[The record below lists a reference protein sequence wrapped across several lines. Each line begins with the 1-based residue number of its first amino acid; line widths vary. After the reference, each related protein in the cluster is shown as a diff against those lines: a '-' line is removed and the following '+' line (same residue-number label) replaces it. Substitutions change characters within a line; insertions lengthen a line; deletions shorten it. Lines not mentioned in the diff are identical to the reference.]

1 MIELIYILTK
11 ESDFM
16 VKLELTNYD
25 IFPKVFRC
33 DTPVEVTVKP
43 LGLHVAFDGEYTI
56 QVRAFNEGNSTRYPE
71 RNNLKEYT
79 VTPCD
84 DGNLRFTHTYK
95 DEQEHYVDIVRDGK
109 RVVRLSVYSLADD
122 LCGRY
127 PFRGDLHMHTTRSDG
142 NQAPAIVAAN
152 YRKNGYDFLAM
163 TDHDSY
169 YPSLEA
175 INAYKDVPIE
185 YNLVTGEEIH
195 LEGNDI
201 HIVNFGGKY
210 SVNALMPGD
219 HHIDV
224 GDGKDLRSLDGE
236 CPDVISVDEYKNQ
249 VTELIKT
256 LDIPDG
262 IEKFTYASCVWIF
275 NHIKKADGLGI
286 FAHPYWLQNVLH
298 VPESLTEYIMATQ
311 PFDAFEV
318 LGGENYFEQNG
329 WQTIRYYEDRAKGRR
344 YPIVGSTDSHSS
356 VHNRNALIASTIVFA
371 PENTRE
377 GIVYSI
383 KDFYSVAVDSISTE
397 LRVVGEM
404 RFVRYAT
411 FLLREFFPLHDE
423 LCFEEGRLMKDYT
436 CGDEDAAETLR
447 FISGRMKKQR
457 EKYFKF

>member
-1 MIELIYILTK
+1 
-11 ESDFM
+11 M

-25 IFPKVFRC
+25 IFPKVFKC
-33 DTPVEVTVKP
+33 DTPVEVTIKP
-43 LGLHVAFDGEYTI
+43 LGLHVAFSGEYTI
-56 QVRAFNEGNSTRYPE
+56 QVRAFNEGNSQRYPE
-71 RNNLKEYT
+71 RNNLKEYP
-79 VTPCD
+79 VTPCE
-84 DGNLRFTHTYK
+84 DGCLRFTHTYK
-95 DEQEHYVDIVRDGK
+95 DEQEHYVDIVKDGK
-109 RVVRLSVYSLADD
+109 RVVRLSVYSLHED
-122 LCGRY
+122 LVGRY

-236 CPDVISVDEYKNQ
+236 CPDVISVEEYKKQ
-249 VTELIKT
+249 VNELAET

-397 LRVVGEM
+397 LRIVGEM

-436 CGDEDAAETLR
+436 CGEEGAEETLR

>member
-1 MIELIYILTK
+1 
-11 ESDFM
+11 M

-25 IFPKVFRC
+25 IFPKVFKC
-33 DTPVEVTVKP
+33 DTPVEVTIKP
-43 LGLHVAFDGEYTI
+43 LGLHVAFSGEYTI
-56 QVRAFNEGNSTRYPE
+56 QVRAFNEGNSARYPE
-71 RNNLKEYT
+71 RNNLKEYP
-79 VTPCD
+79 VTPCE
-84 DGNLRFTHTYK
+84 DGCIRFTHTYK

-109 RVVRLSVYSLADD
+109 RVVRLSVYSLYED
-122 LCGRY
+122 LVGRY

-219 HHIDV
+219 HHMDV

-236 CPDVISVDEYKNQ
+236 CPDVISVEEYKRQ
-249 VTELIKT
+249 VNELAET
-256 LDIPDG
+256 LNIPEG
-262 IEKFTYASCVWIF
+262 IEKFTYAACVWIF
-275 NHIKKADGLGI
+275 NHIRKADGLGI

-397 LRVVGEM
+397 LRIVGEM

-423 LCFEEGRLMKDYT
+423 LCFEEGRLMKDYA
-436 CGDEDAAETLR
+436 CGEEGAEETLR

>member
-1 MIELIYILTK
+1 MI
-11 ESDFM
+11 
-16 VKLELTNYD
+16 KLELTNYD
-25 IFPKVFRC
+25 IFPKVFPC
-33 DTPVEVTVKP
+33 GKEIEVTIKP
-43 LGLHVAFDGEYTI
+43 LGLHAAFSGEYTI
-56 QVRAFNEGNSTRYPE
+56 QIRAFNEGNSTRYPE
-71 RNNLKEYT
+71 RNNLKEYP

-84 DGNLRFTHTYK
+84 DGCLRFTHTYK
-95 DEQEHYVDIVRDGK
+95 DEQEHYIDVVKDGK
-109 RVVRLSVYSLADD
+109 RVVRLSVYSLFDD

-152 YRKNGYDFLAM
+152 YRKYGYDFLAM

-185 YNLVTGEEIH
+185 YNLVTGEEVH

-219 HHIDV
+219 HHTDV
-224 GDGKDLRSLDGE
+224 GDGKDLRSLNGE
-236 CPDVISVDEYKNQ
+236 CPDVISVEEYKKQ
-249 VTELIKT
+249 VNELAET
-256 LDIPDG
+256 LNIPDG

-329 WQTIRYYEDRAKGRR
+329 WQTIRYYEDRAKGRK

-423 LCFEEGRLMKDYT
+423 LCFEEGRLMKDYA
-436 CGDEDAAETLR
+436 CGDEDAAATLR

>member
-1 MIELIYILTK
+1 
-11 ESDFM
+11 M
-16 VKLELTNYD
+16 VKIELTNYD

-33 DTPVEVTVKP
+33 DTPVEVTIKP
-43 LGLHVAFDGEYTI
+43 LGLHAAFEGEYTI
-56 QVRAFNEGNSTRYPE
+56 QVRAFNEGNSAKYPE
-71 RNNLKEYT
+71 RNNLKEYNAS
-79 VTPCD
+79 PCD
-84 DGNLRFTHTYK
+84 DGCLRFTHTYK
-95 DEQEHYVDIVRDGK
+95 DEQEHFVDILKEGK
-109 RVVRLSVYSLADD
+109 KLVRLSVYSLLDD
-122 LCGRY
+122 LVGRY

-185 YNLVTGEEIH
+185 YNLVTGEEVH

-219 HHIDV
+219 HHMDV
-224 GDGKDLRSLDGE
+224 GDGKDLRSIDGE
-236 CPDVISVDEYKNQ
+236 CPDVISVDEYKRQ
-249 VTELIKT
+249 VNELIET
-256 LDIPDG
+256 LNIPDG

-329 WQTIRYYEDRAKGRR
+329 WQTIRYYEDRAKGRK

>member
-1 MIELIYILTK
+1 
-11 ESDFM
+11 M

-25 IFPKVFRC
+25 IFPKVFKC
-33 DTPVEVTVKP
+33 DTPVEVTIKP
-43 LGLHVAFDGEYTI
+43 LGLHVAFSGEYTI
-56 QVRAFNEGNSTRYPE
+56 QVRAFNEGNSARYPE
-71 RNNLKEYT
+71 RNNLKEYP
-79 VTPCD
+79 VTPCE
-84 DGNLRFTHTYK
+84 DGCIRFTHTYK
-95 DEQEHYVDIVRDGK
+95 DEQEHYVDIVKDGK
-109 RVVRLSVYSLADD
+109 RVVRLSVYSLYED
-122 LCGRY
+122 LVGRY

-142 NQAPAIVAAN
+142 NQAPAIVVAN
-152 YRKNGYDFLAM
+152 YRKNGYDFLAI

-185 YNLVTGEEIH
+185 YNLVTGEEVH

-219 HHIDV
+219 HHMDV

-236 CPDVISVDEYKNQ
+236 CPDVISVEEYKRQ
-249 VTELIKT
+249 VNELAET
-256 LDIPDG
+256 LNIPEG
-262 IEKFTYASCVWIF
+262 IEKFTYAACVWIF
-275 NHIKKADGLGI
+275 NHIRKADGLGI

-356 VHNRNALIASTIVFA
+356 VHNKNALIASTIVFA

-397 LRVVGEM
+397 LRIVGEM

-423 LCFEEGRLMKDYT
+423 LCFEEGRLMKDYA
-436 CGDEDAAETLR
+436 CGEEGAEETLR
-447 FISGRMKKQR
+447 FISGRMRKQR
-457 EKYFKF
+457 EKYFKV

>member
-1 MIELIYILTK
+1 
-11 ESDFM
+11 M

-25 IFPKVFRC
+25 IFPKVFKC
-33 DTPVEVTVKP
+33 DTPVEVTIKP
-43 LGLHVAFDGEYTI
+43 LGLHVAFSGEYTI
-56 QVRAFNEGNSTRYPE
+56 QVRAFNEGNSARYPE
-71 RNNLKEYT
+71 RNNLKEYP
-79 VTPCD
+79 VTPCE
-84 DGNLRFTHTYK
+84 DGCIRFTHTYK
-95 DEQEHYVDIVRDGK
+95 DEQEHYVDIVKDGK
-109 RVVRLSVYSLADD
+109 RVVRLSVYSLYED
-122 LCGRY
+122 LVGRY

-185 YNLVTGEEIH
+185 YNLVTGEEVH

-219 HHIDV
+219 HHMDV

-236 CPDVISVDEYKNQ
+236 CPDVISVEEYKRQ
-249 VTELIKT
+249 VNELAET
-256 LDIPDG
+256 LNIPEG
-262 IEKFTYASCVWIF
+262 IEKFTYAACVWIF
-275 NHIKKADGLGI
+275 NHIRKADGLGI

-356 VHNRNALIASTIVFA
+356 VHNRNALIASTIAFA

-397 LRVVGEM
+397 LRIVGEM

-423 LCFEEGRLMKDYT
+423 LCFEEGRLMKDYA
-436 CGDEDAAETLR
+436 CGEEGAEETLR

>member
-1 MIELIYILTK
+1 
-11 ESDFM
+11 M

-33 DTPVEVTVKP
+33 DTPVEVTIKP
-43 LGLHVAFDGEYTI
+43 LGLHVAFSGEYTI

-71 RNNLKEYT
+71 RNNLKEYP
-79 VTPCD
+79 VTPCE
-84 DGNLRFTHTYK
+84 DGCIRFTHTYK

-109 RVVRLSVYSLADD
+109 RVVRLSVYSLNDD
-122 LCGRY
+122 LVGRY

-185 YNLVTGEEIH
+185 YNLVTGEEVH

-219 HHIDV
+219 HHMDV

-236 CPDVISVDEYKNQ
+236 CPDVISVEEYKRQ
-249 VTELIKT
+249 VNELAET
-256 LDIPDG
+256 LNIPEG
-262 IEKFTYASCVWIF
+262 IEKFTYAACVWIF

-397 LRVVGEM
+397 LRIVGEM

-423 LCFEEGRLMKDYT
+423 LCFEEGRLMKDYA
-436 CGDEDAAETLR
+436 CGEEGAEETLR

>member
-1 MIELIYILTK
+1 MI
-11 ESDFM
+11 
-16 VKLELTNYD
+16 KLELTNYD
-25 IFPKVFRC
+25 IFPKVFGC
-33 DTPVEVTVKP
+33 DIPVEVTIKP
-43 LGLHVAFDGEYTI
+43 LGLHVAFSGEYTI
-56 QVRAFNEGNSTRYPE
+56 QVRAFNEGNFQRYPE
-71 RNNLKEYT
+71 RNNLKEYA
-79 VTPCD
+79 VTPCE
-84 DGNLRFTHTYK
+84 DGCLRFTHTYK
-95 DEQEHYVDIVRDGK
+95 DEQEHYVDIVKDGK
-109 RVVRLSVYSLADD
+109 RVVRLSVYSLEED
-122 LCGRY
+122 LVGRY
-127 PFRGDLHMHTTRSDG
+127 PFRGDLHMHTCRSDG
-142 NQAPAIVAAN
+142 NQSPAIVAAN

-175 INAYKDVPIE
+175 MYAYKDVPIE

-219 HHIDV
+219 HHMDV

-236 CPDVISVDEYKNQ
+236 CPDVISVDEYKRQ
-249 VTELIKT
+249 VKELIET

-262 IEKFTYASCVWIF
+262 IEKFTYAACVWIF

-298 VPESLTEYIMATQ
+298 VPESMKEYIMATQ

-329 WQTIRYYEDRAKGRR
+329 WQTVRYYEDRAKGRR

-423 LCFEEGRLMKDYT
+423 LCFEEGRLMKDYS
-436 CGDEDAAETLR
+436 CGDEDAQRLLNA
-447 FISGRMKKQR
+447 ISGRMKKQR

>member
-1 MIELIYILTK
+1 
-11 ESDFM
+11 M

-25 IFPKVFRC
+25 IFPKVFPC
-33 DTPVEVTVKP
+33 DTAVEVTIKP
-43 LGLHVAFDGEYTI
+43 LGQHVEFSGEYTI
-56 QVRAFNEGNSTRYPE
+56 QVRAFNEGNSARYPE
-71 RNNLKEYT
+71 RNNLSEYT
-79 VTPCD
+79 VTPCK
-84 DGNLRFTHTYK
+84 DGCLRFTHTYK

-109 RVVRLSVYSLADD
+109 RLVRLSVYSLEDD
-122 LCGRY
+122 LVGRY

-152 YRKNGYDFLAM
+152 YRKNGYDFLAI

-219 HHIDV
+219 HHMDV
-224 GDGKDLRSLDGE
+224 GDGKELRSIDGN
-236 CPDVISVDEYKNQ
+236 CPDVISVEEYKNQ
-249 VTELIKT
+249 VNRLIEA
-256 LDIPDG
+256 LNIPEG
-262 IEKFTYASCVWIF
+262 IEKFTYAACVWIF

-377 GIVYSI
+377 GIVGSI
-383 KDFYSVAVDSISTE
+383 RDFYSVAVDSISTE
-397 LRVVGEM
+397 LRIVGEM

-423 LCFEEGRLMKDYT
+423 LVFEEGRLMKDYA
-436 CGDEDAAETLR
+436 CGDEDAAEALR

-457 EKYFKF
+457 EKYFMF

>member
-1 MIELIYILTK
+1 
-11 ESDFM
+11 M

-25 IFPKVFRC
+25 IFPKVFPC
-33 DTPVEVTVKP
+33 GKAVEVTIKP
-43 LGLHVAFDGEYTI
+43 LGQHVEFSGEYTI
-56 QVRAFNEGNSTRYPE
+56 QVRAFNEGNSARYPE
-71 RNNLKEYT
+71 RNNLSEYT
-79 VTPCD
+79 VTPCK
-84 DGNLRFTHTYK
+84 DGYLRFTHTYK
-95 DEQEHYVDIVRDGK
+95 DEQEHYIDIVRDGK
-109 RVVRLSVYSLADD
+109 RLVRLSVYSLEDD
-122 LCGRY
+122 LVGRY

-152 YRKNGYDFLAM
+152 YRKNGYDFLAI

-219 HHIDV
+219 HHMDV
-224 GDGKDLRSLDGE
+224 GDGKELRSIDGN
-236 CPDVISVDEYKNQ
+236 CPDVISVEEYKNQ
-249 VTELIKT
+249 VNSLIEA
-256 LDIPDG
+256 LNIPEG
-262 IEKFTYASCVWIF
+262 IEKFTYAACVWIF

-377 GIVYSI
+377 GIVGSI
-383 KDFYSVAVDSISTE
+383 RDFYSVAVDSISTE
-397 LRVVGEM
+397 LRIVGEM

-423 LCFEEGRLMKDYT
+423 LVFEEGRLMKDYA
-436 CGDEDAAETLR
+436 CGDEDAAEALR

-457 EKYFKF
+457 EKYFMF

>member
-1 MIELIYILTK
+1 
-11 ESDFM
+11 M
-16 VKLELTNYD
+16 VKLELMNYD

-33 DTPVEVTVKP
+33 DTPVEVTIKP
-43 LGLHVAFDGEYTI
+43 LGLHAAFSGEYTI
-56 QVRAFNEGNSTRYPE
+56 QVRAFNEGNIVRYPE
-71 RNNLKEYT
+71 RNNLKEYP
-79 VTPCD
+79 VTPCE
-84 DGNLRFTHTYK
+84 DGCLRFTHTYK
-95 DEQEHYVDIVRDGK
+95 DEQEHYVDIVKDDK
-109 RVVRLSVYSLADD
+109 RVVRLSVYSLDED
-122 LCGRY
+122 LVGRY

-219 HHIDV
+219 HHMDV

-236 CPDVISVDEYKNQ
+236 CPDVISVEEYKRQ
-249 VTELIKT
+249 VNELIET
-256 LDIPDG
+256 LNIPEG
-262 IEKFTYASCVWIF
+262 IEKFTYAACVWIF

-286 FAHPYWLQNVLH
+286 FAHPYWLQNVLQ
-298 VPESLTEYIMATQ
+298 VPETLTEYMMETQ

-377 GIVYSI
+377 GIIYSI

-436 CGDEDAAETLR
+436 CGDEDAEKTLK

-457 EKYFKF
+457 EKYFSF

>member
-1 MIELIYILTK
+1 MI
-11 ESDFM
+11 
-16 VKLELTNYD
+16 KLELLNYD
-25 IFPKVFRC
+25 IYPKVFRC
-33 DTPVEVTVKP
+33 DTPVEVTIKP
-43 LGLHVAFDGEYTI
+43 LGQHAEFKGDYKI
-56 QVRAFNEGNSTRYPE
+56 QVRAFNEGNVTRYPE
-71 RNNLKEYT
+71 RNNLKEYF
-79 VTPCD
+79 VSPGD
-84 DGNLRFTHTYK
+84 DGCIRFTNTYK
-95 DEQEHYVDIVRDGK
+95 DEQEHYIDIVKDEK
-109 RVVRLSVYSLADD
+109 RVVRLSVYSLNED
-122 LCGRY
+122 LVGRY

-185 YNLVTGEEIH
+185 YNLVTGEEVH

-219 HHIDV
+219 HHMDV

-236 CPDVISVDEYKNQ
+236 CPDVISVEEYKKQ
-249 VTELIKT
+249 VNELAET
-256 LDIPDG
+256 LNIPDG
-262 IEKFTYASCVWIF
+262 IEKFTYAACVWIF

-298 VPESLTEYIMATQ
+298 VPESLTEYIMVTQ

-436 CGDEDAAETLR
+436 CGDKDAEKALR

-457 EKYFKF
+457 EKYFAF

>member
-1 MIELIYILTK
+1 
-11 ESDFM
+11 M

-25 IFPKVFRC
+25 IFPKVFKC
-33 DTPVEVTVKP
+33 DTPVEVTIKP
-43 LGLHVAFDGEYTI
+43 LGLHVAFSGEYTI
-56 QVRAFNEGNSTRYPE
+56 QVRAFNEGNSARYPE
-71 RNNLKEYT
+71 RNNLKEYP
-79 VTPCD
+79 VTPCE
-84 DGNLRFTHTYK
+84 DGCIRFTHTYK
-95 DEQEHYVDIVRDGK
+95 DEQEHYVDIVKDGK
-109 RVVRLSVYSLADD
+109 RVVRLSVYSLYED
-122 LCGRY
+122 LVGRY

-219 HHIDV
+219 HHMDV

-236 CPDVISVDEYKNQ
+236 CPDVISVEEYKRQ
-249 VTELIKT
+249 VNELAET
-256 LDIPDG
+256 LNIPEG
-262 IEKFTYASCVWIF
+262 IEKFTYAACVWIF

-397 LRVVGEM
+397 LRIVGEM

-423 LCFEEGRLMKDYT
+423 LCFEEGRLMKDYA
-436 CGDEDAAETLR
+436 CGEEGAEETLR

>member
-1 MIELIYILTK
+1 
-11 ESDFM
+11 M

-25 IFPKVFRC
+25 IFPKVFKC
-33 DTPVEVTVKP
+33 DTPVEVTIKP
-43 LGLHVAFDGEYTI
+43 LGLHVAFSGEYTI
-56 QVRAFNEGNSTRYPE
+56 QVRAFNEGNSARYPE
-71 RNNLKEYT
+71 RNNLKEYP
-79 VTPCD
+79 VTPCE
-84 DGNLRFTHTYK
+84 DGCIRFTHTYK
-95 DEQEHYVDIVRDGK
+95 DEQEHYVDIVKDGK
-109 RVVRLSVYSLADD
+109 RVVRLSVYSLYED
-122 LCGRY
+122 LVGRY

-185 YNLVTGEEIH
+185 YNLVTGEEVH

-219 HHIDV
+219 HHMDV

-236 CPDVISVDEYKNQ
+236 CPDVISVEEYKRQ
-249 VTELIKT
+249 VNELAET
-256 LDIPDG
+256 LNIPEG
-262 IEKFTYASCVWIF
+262 IEKFTYAACVWIF
-275 NHIKKADGLGI
+275 NHIRKADGLGI

-397 LRVVGEM
+397 LRIVGEM

-423 LCFEEGRLMKDYT
+423 LCFEEGRLMKDYA
-436 CGDEDAAETLR
+436 CGEEGAEETLR